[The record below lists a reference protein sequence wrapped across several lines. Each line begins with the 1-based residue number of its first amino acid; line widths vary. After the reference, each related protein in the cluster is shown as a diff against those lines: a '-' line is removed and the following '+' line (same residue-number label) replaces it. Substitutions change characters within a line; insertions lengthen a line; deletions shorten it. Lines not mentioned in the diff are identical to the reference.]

1 MKSSGDLVQQRI
13 GCCVAQHR
21 VIPAT
26 SLSVLSGCRAWISH
40 LKRSSKIAMQCS
52 KKWGLLAWCSRERD
66 LHYIITCSPGGCR
79 GAPLPGYKGSP
90 LVYPTF
96 PKRWGGEALMI
107 GGNG

>member
-26 SLSVLSGCRAWISH
+26 SLSVLSDCRAWISH

-52 KKWGLLAWCSRERD
+52 KKRGLLAWCSRECGACHA
-66 LHYIITCSPGGCR
+66 LLPAPGRVPSHRYPSLVANAKPSEMR
-79 GAPLPGYKGSP
+79 GKGGTLS
-90 LVYPTF
+90 
-96 PKRWGGEALMI
+96 GG
-107 GGNG
+107 